1 MQKIEQEAYS
11 VAQTTLTELSLIH
24 VAVVSVLDGT
34 IDGEVWVD
42 NPANPQVAVVANGDG
57 YYLGGTPDAEA
68 ETLGG
73 LREIIP
79 DWAYLFAAPHWV
91 PHLPRAWSNAF
102 AIPHP
107 RIRMGHVTGAA
118 LPAVRQPGPGF
129 EILPID
135 RALFDRNPGN
145 LEVLEDCVE
154 GWTSPEAFFNLAV
167 GYCALHNGRI
177 VSHSLT
183 DSVSGQRCEVG
194 VGTETDF
201 RRQGLG
207 RTVASMTVAE
217 CVRRGLHGVEW
228 HSHASNKGSIAI
240 GGSIGLSEL
249 DRHVAYSCRLPAENI
264 GDLAPDHCRD
274 LAAHFERASEQI
286 NWSRFHAAGARA
298 LAGDREGALANV
310 RLLIESDWEGEAE
323 WLEEFWALQSLAD
336 DPSFLALLARKR
348 ELDL

>member
-1 MQKIEQEAYS
+1 MQKIEQEAYW
-11 VAQTTLTELSLIH
+11 VAQTTLTELTSIH
-24 VAVVSVLDGT
+24 VAVASVLDGT
-34 IDGEVWVD
+34 IDGEVWLD
-42 NPANPQVAVVANGDG
+42 DPANPQVAVVANGDA
-57 YYLGGTPDAEA
+57 YYLAGNPDAEA

-79 DWAYLFAAPHWV
+79 DWAYVFAEPHWV
-91 PHLPRAWSNAF
+91 PCLPKAWSNAF

-107 RIRMGHVTGAA
+107 RIRMGYVAGAA
-118 LPAVRQPGPGF
+118 RPAVRQPGPGF

-167 GYCALHNGRI
+167 GYCALYDGRI

-194 VGTETDF
+194 VGTESGF

-207 RTVASMTVAE
+207 RMVASMTIAE

-249 DRHVAYSCRLPAENI
+249 DRHVAYSCRLPAENV
-264 GDLAPDHCRD
+264 GDLSPDHCRD

-286 NWSRFHAAGARA
+286 SWSRFHAAGARA
-298 LAGDREGALANV
+298 LADDREGALANV

-323 WLEEFWALQSLAD
+323 WLEEFWALQTLAN
-336 DPSFLALLARKR
+336 DPAFRALLARKR